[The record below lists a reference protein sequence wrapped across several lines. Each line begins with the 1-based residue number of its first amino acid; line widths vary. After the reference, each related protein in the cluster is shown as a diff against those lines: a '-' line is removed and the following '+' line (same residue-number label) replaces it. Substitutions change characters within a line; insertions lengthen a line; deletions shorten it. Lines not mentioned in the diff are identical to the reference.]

1 MAHHLASIKSIRQD
15 KTRQA
20 RNRSYRS
27 KLRTM
32 TKKVLATT
40 DPAAAE
46 TLYQEVSSLL
56 DKMARRRIIHP
67 NKAANQKSRLALH
80 RNRLAAKAS

>member
-1 MAHHLASIKSIRQD
+1 MAHHSASIKSIRQD
-15 KTRQA
+15 KSRQA

-27 KLRTM
+27 ELRTM

-40 DPAAAE
+40 DQAAAE
-46 TLYQEVSSLL
+46 TLYQEASSLL